1 MSSHR
6 WPSSSP
12 SYCCPTSSPPPPPA
26 KATPRR
32 LSRLIGPVQRESE
45 RAWVSCQTRRIDT
58 RAGTVCGYCQADEHT
73 HLRCGSRLALR
84 CLCACGSCAVRF
96 RGVLGS
102 LLPHLVLALLLLRVR
117 RRLLL
122 ALRRLS
128 LLLALFSSHPCV
140 QFRAGPRT
148 PRLARRRPA
157 AAQVENTGR
166 VPPQKPGPR
175 YRTYL
180 HILRLFSSLNSPVN
194 ITLGDFFAN
203 SAALCTPPRTR
214 GGRAPWVGAA

>member
-1 MSSHR
+1 MRLVPRRWRPWPPPQPPSSSVRGPAVVGRAMVSMAPKRVVVLGTHARARRAPASRLVSSHR

-32 LSRLIGPVQRESE
+32 LSRLIGPVQRE

-58 RAGTVCGYCQADEHT
+58 RAGTVCGYCQAGEHT

-122 ALRRLS
+122 ALRLLGLRLG
-128 LLLALFSSHPCV
+128 FFTTH
-140 QFRAGPRT
+140 RD
-148 PRLARRRPA
+148 
-157 AAQVENTGR
+157 GR
-166 VPPQKPGPR
+166 VPRVAKVNLF
-175 YRTYL
+175 L
-180 HILRLFSSLNSPVN
+180 HL
-194 ITLGDFFAN
+194 T
-203 SAALCTPPRTR
+203 
-214 GGRAPWVGAA
+214 